1 MTLAPYLTAAP
12 NIQLHFALAMISLI
26 LGPVALYMRKKNR
39 THKIIGYIWVICMA
53 GVALSSFTIHSFA
66 VIGPL
71 SPIYGLAIFTL
82 WSLYT
87 AIRHVIAGRIALHR
101 LVMRN
106 LYWYGLILAGLANF
120 LPGRATNHAFFP
132 ENPAHGFVV
141 IGLGVT
147 ALVINTIRQKRRLI
161 KSVPKSR
168 IFPLEK
174 PATMV

>member
-1 MTLAPYLTAAP
+1 MILIPYLSAAP
-12 NIQLHFALAMISLI
+12 NTQLHIILALASIVLGPFALYRHKRDRI
-26 LGPVALYMRKKNR
+26 
-39 THKIIGYIWVICMA
+39 HKIVGYIWVICMA

-66 VIGPL
+66 LIGPF
-71 SPIYGLAIFTL
+71 SPIHGLAIFTL

-120 LPGRATNHAFFP
+120 LPGRATNYAFFP

>member
-12 NIQLHFALAMISLI
+12 NIQLHIALAVISLI
-26 LGPVALYMRKKNR
+26 LGPVALYMRKNGS
-39 THKIIGYIWVICMA
+39 HKVIGYIWVTCMA

-66 VIGPL
+66 LIGPF
-71 SPIYGLAIFTL
+71 SPIHGLAIFTL
-82 WSLYT
+82 WSLFA

-120 LPGRATNHAFFP
+120 LPGRATNAVFFP
-132 ENPAHGFVV
+132 ENSDHGFVV
-141 IGLGVT
+141 IGLGVS
-147 ALVINTIRQKRRLI
+147 ALIVNTIRQKRRLA

>member
-12 NIQLHFALAMISLI
+12 NIQLHIVLAVISLI
-26 LGPVALYMRKKNR
+26 LGPVALYMRKKNC
-39 THKIIGYIWVICMA
+39 THKIIGYIWVICMT

-66 VIGPL
+66 VIGPF
-71 SPIYGLAIFTL
+71 SPIHGLAIFTL
-82 WSLYT
+82 WSLYS
-87 AIRHVIAGRIALHR
+87 AIRHLIAGRIALHR

-106 LYWYGLILAGLANF
+106 LYWYGLIVAGLANF

-132 ENPAHGFVV
+132 ENPSHGFVV
-141 IGLGVT
+141 IRVGVST
-147 ALVINTIRQKRRLI
+147 LVINTIRQKQRLN
-161 KSVPKSR
+161 KSVSKSR